1 MLEPTA
7 LSVSRRLLSVRVH
20 HKHAMSAIFITL
32 TPYGYERCTEN
43 ARRVAPRRCRY
54 EVDAMQYRSRSE
66 AALSCFGA
74 LDIVDSCTTCS
85 MLACASSAVTSAHEA
100 ICIGRVSAPE
110 AAQKSRR

>member
-85 MLACASSAVTSAHEA
+85 MLACASSAVPSAH
-100 ICIGRVSAPE
+100 
-110 AAQKSRR
+110 